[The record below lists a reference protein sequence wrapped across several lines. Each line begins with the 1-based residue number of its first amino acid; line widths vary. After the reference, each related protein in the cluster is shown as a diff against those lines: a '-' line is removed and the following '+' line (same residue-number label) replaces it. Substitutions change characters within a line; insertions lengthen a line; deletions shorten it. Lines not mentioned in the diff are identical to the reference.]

1 MLISQF
7 CHAKEPEN
15 WKLVKHDR
23 KKGIEIY
30 LRVLSDG
37 NIEFKG
43 ITYIKT
49 SLNSIVA
56 LFEDTDSLHK
66 WLYKTKKVTI
76 LKRLND
82 KENYVYSIHNMPF
95 LFSNR
100 DSIVH
105 TTVAQDPESYTVTI
119 RGKAT
124 PDYLPEKKGFV
135 RVRQVESFWR
145 FEPQENGNVRIVF
158 QGYGDPGGKIRIW
171 AALKIEIEMVH
182 INDHLG
188 IFRHIK
194 PGCQGVDGSPFGG
207 LPRIG
212 WILIDP
218 WNAVAAGK

>member
-1 MLISQF
+1 LLISQF

-158 QGYGDPGGKIRIW
+158 QGYGDPGGKILTKLYRSAFVSRFFKSFLWKFPFRTI
-171 AALKIEIEMVH
+171 KEMKSIVKEKKYQAEKFSY
-182 INDHLG
+182 ITE
-188 IFRHIK
+188 
-194 PGCQGVDGSPFGG
+194 
-207 LPRIG
+207 PRTAS
-212 WILIDP
+212 DQH
-218 WNAVAAGK
+218 